1 MKTKTRTVHVVAVA
15 ALLAAATAPI
25 GCKSGPSEAPSDF
38 VTSDTTAALAED
50 ERLPFHRVWFDPTW
64 NDAAM
69 RTLVVAPVD
78 TSYVTKADWWDKT
91 TLKGGRLDEDLANL
105 AVYTQEEFKKAFRE
119 DKERRFEVVDTPRDD
134 SYVLELALVE
144 VVPNK
149 ASLGALGLAATAVA
163 APLGAGI
170 AAKET
175 AKGKVAIE
183 GRWRRAS
190 DQEIVA
196 MFTDR
201 EHGKFGPINLR
212 RATWYGHA
220 HKIVQEWADQ
230 WVEVVNAEPGEEID
244 DTRTWTLSP
253 W

>member
-1 MKTKTRTVHVVAVA
+1 MKDGHCMHITAGVTLLLGVA
-15 ALLAAATAPI
+15 AF
-25 GCKSGPSEAPSDF
+25 GCKSGPSKAPTDF
-38 VTSDTTAALAED
+38 VTSDRPFD
-50 ERLPFHRVWFDPTW
+50 EEHEQYPFHRVWFEDSW
-64 NDAAM
+64 NDPAY

-78 TSYVTKADWWDKT
+78 ITHVKEASWWAKA
-91 TLKGGRLDEDLANL
+91 TLKGSRLDEDLANL
-105 AVYTQEEFKKAFRE
+105 AVYTQEEFQKAFRE
-119 DKERRFEVVDTPRDD
+119 DEDQRFQVIEKAQED

-149 ASLGALGLAATAVA
+149 AELGALGLAASVVA

-175 AKGKVAIE
+175 AKGKIAIE
-183 GRWRRAS
+183 GRWKRAR
-190 DQEIVA
+190 DQQIVA
-196 MFTDR
+196 EFTDR

-220 HKIVQEWADQ
+220 HGIIDEWAEQ
-230 WVEVVNAEPGEEID
+230 WVEVASSDPGEKVD
-244 DTRTWTLSP
+244 DTRTWTLLP

>member
-1 MKTKTRTVHVVAVA
+1 MMAHPLRITAAVL
-15 ALLAAATAPI
+15 LLAALAPI
-25 GCKSGPSEAPSDF
+25 GCKSSPSEAPSDF
-38 VTSDTTAALAED
+38 VTGGTAALSED
-50 ERLPFHRVWFDPTW
+50 EHFPFHRVWFDPTW
-64 NDAAM
+64 NDPGV

-78 TSYVTKADWWDKT
+78 IAFVKEADWWDKAA
-91 TLKGGRLDEDLANL
+91 LKGGRLDEDLQSL
-105 AVYTQEEFKKAFRE
+105 AVTTREEFQKAFRE
-119 DKERRFEVVDTPRDD
+119 DESHRFEVVDAARDD

-149 ASLGALGLAATAVA
+149 ASLGVLGLAATVVA

-183 GRWRRAS
+183 GRWRRAR
-190 DQEIVA
+190 DEEIVA

-220 HKIVQEWADQ
+220 HKIVEEWAGQ
-230 WVEVVNAEPGEEID
+230 WVEIVNAEPGETID